1 VKGRREGF
9 GTMLYSSG
17 NYYEG
22 EWVADK
28 VSHSVRLSTVL
39 FCTVLYCTVL
49 YCTVLYCTVL
59 YCSVVS
65 YLVLYILYIL
75 HILSIFCFFY
85 MYLYPLN
92 YVILFNLYSV

>member
-1 VKGRREGF
+1 MKGRREGF

-39 FCTVLYCTVL
+39 FFF
-49 YCTVLYCTVL
+49 CTVL

-92 YVILFNLYSV
+92 YIILFNLYCSRLRH